1 MGQIDASD
9 FDAKNQ
15 NITQTGL
22 EQMFYSKQRG
32 CKTGRLIIDG
42 NSVYE
47 IDEECI
53 RQRGMQIRPEPEN
66 ETPGP

>member
-22 EQMFYSKQRG
+22 EQMFYNKQRG